1 MNIVAI
7 VVQILLGLMFL
18 AVGVPKLLGAKQ
30 SLERSD
36 HHKIAHWFWR
46 LTGGIEIV
54 AALGLFVGIGVH
66 WLSVVAAAVLGATM
80 LGALYTHIIR
90 SKDPAPHAIAP
101 VVLGLLALVVLIVHW
116 TDFTHLFG

>member
-7 VVQILLGLMFL
+7 VVQVLLGLAFL
-18 AVGVPKLLGAKQ
+18 AAGVPKLLGVKQ

-46 LTGGIEIV
+46 LTGGIEILG
-54 AALGLFVGIGVH
+54 AIALLIGIGVH
-66 WLSVVAAAVLGATM
+66 WVSVVAAAVLGATM
-80 LGALYTHIIR
+80 LGAIYTHLIR
-90 SKDPAPHAIAP
+90 SKDPVP
-101 VVLGLLALVVLIVHW
+101 VALPPAVLGLLALLVLVVRW